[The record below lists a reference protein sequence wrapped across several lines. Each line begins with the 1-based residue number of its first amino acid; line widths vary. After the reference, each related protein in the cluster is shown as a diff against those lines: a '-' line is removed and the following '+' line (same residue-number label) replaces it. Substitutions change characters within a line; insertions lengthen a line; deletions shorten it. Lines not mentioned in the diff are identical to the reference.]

1 MPASVIESG
10 IFNRLSTVAEITALV
25 PAVRITPDR
34 RTKDAP
40 LPAITFRIG
49 GGMPIKTLH
58 GAHASLTRTDV
69 DITAYGTTRLA
80 VRNIINACA
89 VAFDGYS
96 GLNAGVTFAG
106 VNLDS
111 FETAYFEPAAGES
124 QGVYA
129 AMLTIRCM
137 HVTL

>member
-1 MPASVIESG
+1 MSAIEAG
-10 IFNRLSTVAEITALV
+10 IFNRLSTVSGITDLV
-25 PAVRITPDR
+25 PAARITPDR
-34 RTKDAP
+34 RAKDSP
-40 LPAITFRIG
+40 LPAITYRIG
-49 GGMPIKTLH
+49 GGMPIKTLQ
-58 GAHASLTRTDV
+58 GAHANLTRTDV

-96 GLNAGVTFAG
+96 GSNGGVTFAG

-111 FETAYFEPAAGES
+111 LETAYFDPAAGES